1 MNIKKQHVALVGAAV
16 FAVAAG
22 SYAVS
27 QTTAKRTWLPGDSH
41 IHSIYSPGYNREKN
55 PPEPIVGG
63 EQGDAQ
69 YPTEVNAA
77 KAKEYGLQ
85 WMVTTD
91 HGGPNHSRLNLTQAY
106 PALQASRTKVPE
118 VLQFYGME
126 FNGPAMDHHMLMLP
140 NTVDEWK
147 VLFNIESQFDKV
159 ESFPVD
165 VTRDTEAN
173 FTKALIY
180 MNGLSKKPIM
190 MAHHPARSATDM
202 GVWGV
207 DEPREFRDN
216 NDTAPEVYVGF
227 EGAPGHQ
234 AAAFKTDGTLK
245 KPEEQTAGRGAY
257 SNAKAPTMGGFDQ
270 MTAVVGGLW
279 DSLLSEGRHFW
290 ISATSD
296 SHLNWR
302 DTLRG
307 NNGIDFWPGEYSK
320 TYVKATK
327 SYDDILDGMRNGRTF
342 VTHGDL
348 INELEVTATAAG
360 SSAEIGGTL
369 GINGTQDV
377 TVTIRFKDPSSNNA
391 RGQNPSVKRV
401 DLIVG
406 EVKGLIAN
414 RNAGKTETTKVFK
427 RFTDAEFKQD
437 GEYTVVTTTL
447 PAVKANQYLRVRGTN
462 MTEEEPTPDV
472 KGEDPYSDLWFY
484 ANPIFVEVK

>member
-1 MNIKKQHVALVGAAV
+1 MKLNKSHAALGGLVAL
-16 FAVAAG
+16 AVAGG
-22 SYAVS
+22 SFAVS
-27 QTTAKRTWLPGDSH
+27 QSAPQRTWLAGDFH

-63 EQGDAQ
+63 ELGDAQ
-69 YPTEVNAA
+69 YPTEVNAT
-77 KAKEYGLQ
+77 KSREYGLS

-106 PALQASRTKVPE
+106 PALQASRLKVPE
-118 VLQFYGME
+118 VLQFYGLE
-126 FNGPAMDHHMLMLP
+126 FNGPAMDHHMLMMP
-140 NTVDEWK
+140 NTTDEWK
-147 VLFNIESQFDKV
+147 VLFNIESQFDKG

-165 VTRDTEAN
+165 VTRDTEAS

-180 MNGLSKKPIM
+180 MNSLGKKPIM
-190 MAHHPARSATDM
+190 MAHHAARSATDM
-202 GVWGV
+202 GVWGA

-234 AAAFKTDGTLK
+234 AAALKPDGTLK
-245 KPEEQTAGRGAY
+245 SATEQTSGRGAY
-257 SNAKAPTMGGFDQ
+257 GNAKAPTLGGYDQ

-279 DSLLSEGRHFW
+279 DSLLSEGRRFW

-320 TYVKATK
+320 TYIKATK
-327 SYDDILDGMRNGRTF
+327 SYDDILDGARNGRSF

-348 INELEVTATAAG
+348 INSLDVTAAAAG
-360 SSAEIGGTL
+360 SSAEIGGALSIT
-369 GINGTQDV
+369 GTQDV
-377 TVTIRFKDPSSNNA
+377 TVTIRFRDPTTNNA

-414 RNAGKTETTKVFK
+414 RNAAKTETTKVVK
-427 RFTDAEFKQD
+427 RFGESEFRRD
-437 GEYTVVTTTL
+437 GEFTVLTTTL

-462 MTEEEPTPDV
+462 ITEEEPALDV
-472 KGEDPYSDLWFY
+472 RGEDPWADLWFY
-484 ANPIFVEVK
+484 ANPIFIEVK

>member
-1 MNIKKQHVALVGAAV
+1 MKISTRAAVALV
-16 FAVAAG
+16 VAAG
-22 SYAVS
+22 AVAGS
-27 QTTAKRTWLPGDSH
+27 IALTQAQPNRTWLAGDSH

-63 EQGDAQ
+63 ELGDAQ
-69 YPTEVNAA
+69 YPTEQNAT

-126 FNGPAMDHHMLMLP
+126 FNGPAMDHHLLMLP
-140 NTVDEWK
+140 NTPDEWK
-147 VLFNIESQFDKV
+147 VLFNIESQFDKA
-159 ESFPVD
+159 EPWPTD
-165 VTRDTEAN
+165 ATRDSEAN
-173 FTKALIY
+173 FTKALLY
-180 MNGLSKKPIM
+180 MNSLKRLPVM

-202 GVWGV
+202 GVWGL

-216 NDTAPEVYVGF
+216 NDTAPRIYVGF

-234 AAAFKTDGTLK
+234 AAALKPDGTLK
-245 KPEEQTAGRGAY
+245 KPEEQAAGRGAY
-257 SNAKAPTMGGFDQ
+257 SNAKAGTLGGFDQ

-279 DSLLSEGRHFW
+279 DSMLSEGRRFW
-290 ISATSD
+290 VIATSD

-327 SYDDILDGMRNGRTF
+327 NYDDILEGMRTGRIF

-348 INELEVTATAAG
+348 VSELDVTAAAAG
-360 SSAEIGGTL
+360 ASAELGGTL
-369 GINGTQDV
+369 SFAGTQDV
-377 TVTIRFKDPSSNNA
+377 TVTIRFRDPTTNNA

-406 EVKGLIAN
+406 EVKGAVAN
-414 RNAGKTETTKVFK
+414 RNAGKTETTKVVKRFAESEFK
-427 RFTDAEFKQD
+427 RD
-437 GEYTVVTTTL
+437 GDVVTLTYTL
-447 PAVKANQYLRVRGTN
+447 SGVKANTYLRVRGTN
-462 MTEEEPTPDV
+462 TTEEEPTMDP
-472 KGEDPYSDLWFY
+472 KGEDPWADLWFY
-484 ANPIFVEVK
+484 SNPIFVEPR